1 MAALTIFGQAY
12 SMKKGYLTGTH
23 RSRSPRETLAD
34 YARWMPRMGI
44 TRLANL
50 PGLDTIGLPVYT
62 AIRPNARSVATAQ
75 GKGYDMDTAKV
86 SALME
91 SIESWHAEH
100 IAQPLRWESYLA
112 LRDAVPVADVTQLPL
127 RTDGELYPD
136 LPMLWIEGYDLL
148 RQQPTW
154 VPYET
159 VSNNYVN
166 PPHCTYTFVQ
176 SSNGLASG
184 NHLLEAVG
192 HGLCEVIE
200 RDAITL
206 WCAHDELRRV
216 DLTTVEDPCCQQ
228 VLDLLDRAGVYAAV
242 WDITSDTGIPTYHC
256 TILERPDQPTG
267 RGLGSYNG
275 FGCHLAP
282 AIALLRALT
291 EAVQSR
297 VAYIAGSRDDLFR
310 DLYHWQQDEDRLQA
324 LWDEIAYPDA
334 LTSLAVHPSLATE
347 SFEEDIAVLLAALHQ
362 IDIESAVVVDLTK
375 PELGI
380 PVVKVVVP
388 GLEGLTDLECRS
400 GQRVARMLKEQ
411 AQ

>member
-1 MAALTIFGQAY
+1 
-12 SMKKGYLTGTH
+12 MKKGYLTGTH

-34 YARWMPRMGI
+34 YARWMPRLGI

-50 PGLDTIGLPVYT
+50 TGLDTIGLPVYT
-62 AIRPNARSVATAQ
+62 AIRPNARALATSQ
-75 GKGYDMDTAKV
+75 GKGCDIDSAKV

-112 LRDAVPVADVTQLPL
+112 LRDAVPVVDVTRLPL

-148 RQQPTW
+148 QQQPTW

-159 VSNNYVN
+159 VSTNYVY
-166 PPHCTYTFVQ
+166 PPHCTYTFFQ
-176 SSNGLASG
+176 GSNGLASG
-184 NHLLEAVG
+184 NHLLEAVV

-200 RDAITL
+200 RDATAL
-206 WCAHDELRRV
+206 WYANDELRRV
-216 DLTTVEDPCCQQ
+216 DLATVEDHCCQQ

-242 WDITSDTGIPTYHC
+242 WDITSDTGLPTYAC
-256 TILERPDQPTG
+256 TVLERPDRPTG

-297 VAYIAGSRDDLFR
+297 VTCIAGSRDDLFR
-310 DLYHWQQDEDRLQA
+310 DVYHRQEDEDRLPA
-324 LWDEIAYPDA
+324 LWDEIAYTNA
-334 LTSLAVHPSLATE
+334 LTSLAAYPSLATE
-347 SFEEDIAVLLAALHQ
+347 SFEEDIAFLLTALHQ

-375 PELGI
+375 PEIGI

-388 GLEGLTDLECRS
+388 GLEGPTELECRP
-400 GQRVARMLKEQ
+400 GQRVTRMLKEQ